1 MILAARALIATGFFW
16 IGVIV
21 GLLLRLTYHMT
32 DVVDL
37 LPYST
42 VSQSLNTPRRVAVK
56 FAIQPSLHSYPINM
70 RAPDCRWEN
79 TWDFQDAWVERGFRL
94 SIALWMACMV
104 LSSRRM
110 TWGPLIIGCLL
121 IHGVFTLR

>member
-1 MILAARALIATGFFW
+1 MIFSARALIATGFFW

-56 FAIQPSLHSYPINM
+56 FAIQPSSQICPIDTRNPDRRWGDIWYV
-70 RAPDCRWEN
+70 RA
-79 TWDFQDAWVERGFRL
+79 AWVNMGFRF
-94 SIALWMACMV
+94 SITLWVA
-104 LSSRRM
+104 
-110 TWGPLIIGCLL
+110 
-121 IHGVFTLR
+121 